1 VSEALSSGRAA
12 RPTTATSAS
21 PGAASAAPARQ
32 KIILAGLVVVLA
44 LLVIFVVL
52 PAISGGGASGGRPGG
67 RSGGASRGQPA
78 AATGNAGAVTTGV
91 VDVRLERLTTERLD
105 PLEGGRNPFR
115 MGAAPAP
122 TRGQAA
128 AGPAEPSGPI
138 GPPAPVGPPPPPAVP
153 PIPLKFIG
161 IVTRPA
167 PAGKIAVLSDGRNV
181 FSGEEG
187 KSVDGRYRIVRI
199 GEESV
204 QIEHL
209 DGRGRQTIRLTGQ

>member
-1 VSEALSSGRAA
+1 V
-12 RPTTATSAS
+12 
-21 PGAASAAPARQ
+21 
-32 KIILAGLVVVLA
+32 LVL
-44 LLVIFVVL
+44 LLVYVVL
-52 PAISGGGASGGRPGG
+52 PAISGGGAPGGRPGAA
-67 RSGGASRGQPA
+67 RRQPS
-78 AATGNAGAVTTGV
+78 ATSAKAGAATTGV
-91 VDVRLERLTTERLD
+91 VDVRLERLTAERLD
-105 PLEGGRNPFR
+105 PLESGRNPFR
-115 MGAAPAP
+115 MGAASPP
-122 TRGQAA
+122 PGQAA
-128 AGPAEPSGPI
+128 GGAAAPSAPI
-138 GPPAPVGPPPPPAVP
+138 GPPAPVGPPPPPSVP

-187 KSVDGRYRIVRI
+187 KPVDGRYRIVRI

>member
-1 VSEALSSGRAA
+1 VSGALLSGREA
-12 RPTTATSAS
+12 RPTTAAGAGPSAASSAS
-21 PGAASAAPARQ
+21 TRQ
-32 KIILAGLVVVLA
+32 KILLAGLLAVLA
-44 LLVIFVVL
+44 LLVIFVLL
-52 PAISGGGASGGRPGG
+52 PMFSGGGGRPGG
-67 RSGGASRGQPA
+67 AARRQPLATA
-78 AATGNAGAVTTGV
+78 AKPGAVTTGV
-91 VDVRLERLTTERLD
+91 LDVRLGRLTAARLD

-115 MGAAPAP
+115 MGAAPP
-122 TRGQAA
+122 PPGQAT
-128 AGPAEPSGPI
+128 AGQPAPSVPV
-138 GPPAPVGPPPPPAVP
+138 GPPAPVGPPPPPPVP

-187 KSVDGRYRIVRI
+187 KTVDGRYRIVRI

-204 QIEHL
+204 QIEHV

>member
-12 RPTTATSAS
+12 RPTTAAGAS
-21 PGAASAAPARQ
+21 PGAASATPTRQ
-32 KIILAGLVVVLA
+32 KIILAVLVAVLA

-52 PAISGGGASGGRPGG
+52 PAISGGGRGST
-67 RSGGASRGQPA
+67 GGALRGQPASA
-78 AATGNAGAVTTGV
+78 AATGNAGEVTSGV

-105 PLEGGRNPFR
+105 PLDGGRNPFR
-115 MGAAPAP
+115 MGAASPAP
-122 TRGQAA
+122 GQAA
-128 AGPAEPSGPI
+128 ARPAEPSAPI